1 MTGGHHL
8 LFVVSEDWYFASHR
22 LALAQA
28 ALAVGYRV
36 TVAAPDRGAAARIRA
51 SGITLV
57 PWEVDRGGLGPF
69 ELLRTFTSL
78 VAIYRRCQ
86 PDLIHHVALKP
97 TILGGVA
104 AAVSRMPLTLNAVA
118 GLGWLYSS
126 DASLARLLR
135 PPVRALLRHILS
147 QERAH
152 TLVQNPADAEIFE
165 QLGVPPRQL
174 HLVAGSGI
182 DLKRF
187 PSTDEPRGIPVVVF
201 PARLLV
207 DKGLRELVMAGRAL
221 RADGIPVRIL
231 VAGVPDK
238 HNCSAISP
246 DELAGWVREGVIE
259 YLGWVEDIPALFSSA
274 NIICLPSYR
283 EGLPKALLEGAAAG
297 RCIVTTDVP
306 GCRDVVREGENGL
319 LVPPRDAAALTVA
332 LRKLLANPELR
343 RAMGTSGR
351 QRAEREW
358 STDVVLTQML
368 TLYKDLLA

>member
-238 HNCSAISP
+238 HNRSAISP